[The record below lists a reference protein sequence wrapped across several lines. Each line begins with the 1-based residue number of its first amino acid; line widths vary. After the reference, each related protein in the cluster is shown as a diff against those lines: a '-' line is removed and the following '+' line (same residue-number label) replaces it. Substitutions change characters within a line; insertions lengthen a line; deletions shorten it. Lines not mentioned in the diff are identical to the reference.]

1 MPEIVTRLAYLSVNI
16 LGQTPATQPG
26 QQPPAP
32 NPLSSFLMLL
42 VPMGLVWY
50 FLILRPQSAQKRERQ
65 NMMSSI
71 KKNDRVC
78 TIGGIIGTVTNVKDD
93 EITLKVDESN
103 NTKITFQRSAIA
115 RVIHSDGAPADT
127 PPAKK

>member
-1 MPEIVTRLAYLSVNI
+1 MPEIVTRLASMSFNI
-16 LGQTPATQPG
+16 LGQVTQPAPG
-26 QQPPAP
+26 QPPP

-42 VPMGLVWY
+42 VPMAAVWW
-50 FLILRPQSAQKRERQ
+50 FLILRPQNAQKKERA
-65 NMMSSI
+65 NMMAAI

-78 TIGGIIGTVTNVKDD
+78 TIGGIMGTVTNVKDD

-115 RVIHSDGAPADT
+115 RVVHSDGTAADT

>member
-1 MPEIVTRLAYLSVNI
+1 MPEIVTQLANFSFDI
-16 LGQTPATQPG
+16 LGQTTQPG
-26 QQPPAP
+26 QGPPPP
-32 NPLSSFLMLL
+32 NPFSSFLMLL

-65 NMMSSI
+65 NMMASI

-115 RVIHSDGAPADT
+115 RIVHADAAPADA